1 MSGFIVNWLRR
12 RRLRKDASDIPTGFL
27 PLGKIKSANV
37 VIDAQEPDF
46 ELLREDILSWGKAC
60 GIKVSIFFIDMHKP
74 GKGELPSTSI
84 QRTICR
90 KELSWYGAPPADKVQ
105 LLMNDDADL
114 FICMVDSSDFLV
126 DYLCKCSHARFEV
139 GRKEYP
145 GHSFD
150 MIIANNAASDHRS
163 ELRSDSREVF
173 ACIQSFLKK
182 IQ

>member
-74 GKGELPSTSI
+74 GKGELPSIS
-84 QRTICR
+84 
-90 KELSWYGAPPADKVQ
+90 KELLWYGAPQADKVQ

-126 DYLCKCSHARFEV
+126 DYLCKCSHARFKV

>member
-1 MSGFIVNWLRR
+1 MFGFIVNWFRR
-12 RRLRKDASDIPTGFL
+12 RRLKKDASDIPTGFL

-37 VIDAQEPDF
+37 VIDAQETDF
-46 ELLREDILSWGKAC
+46 ELLREDILSWGKAS
-60 GIKVSIFFIDMHKP
+60 GIKVSIFFIDLHKLS
-74 GKGELPSTSI
+74 KGELLITSI
-84 QRTICR
+84 QTTICR
-90 KELSWYGAPPADKVQ
+90 KELSWYGAPPADKAR
-105 LLMNDDADL
+105 LLMDDDADL
-114 FICMVDSSDFLV
+114 FISMVDSSDFLV
-126 DYLCKCSHARFEV
+126 DYLCKCSHARFKV

-150 MIIANNAASDHRS
+150 MIIANNAAGELRS